1 MISSRKMTS
10 PGSPSSVGWDRVGG
24 SGFVT
29 SSVEIVLVVLEEP
42 ALVRFV
48 LGFLLL
54 LGVVLNAGEGCWVT
68 FRLGVLLGWG
78 REALVLGRALQGG
91 VTLRVISG

>member
-1 MISSRKMTS
+1 MTSSKKTTS
-10 PGSPSSVGWDRVGG
+10 PGLSSLAGWRGAGG
-24 SGFVT
+24 SGLVT
-29 SSVEIVLVVLEEP
+29 SSVEIVLVVLELP
-42 ALVRFV
+42 ALVRLV